1 MTLRQT
7 KSRRHEVVVSER
19 LRHVPADPLPPAARN
34 VQGLRAGLVSR
45 LIAGGIDYVTVAIL
59 TIGSYIGLA
68 VLRFLIDP
76 RNYRVPRWTFGTF
89 VAVGLAFMVLYLWG
103 CWATYGRTV
112 GNRVLGLR
120 VVGRNGGRVNWFIA
134 LIRSVSCAI
143 VPIGLVWCAISR
155 ENRSIQDILFRTSVI
170 HDWPRSSG
178 EVEILNSQDRR
189 LDLGH
194 AGPTSPDA

>member
-1 MTLRQT
+1 
-7 KSRRHEVVVSER
+7 
-19 LRHVPADPLPPAARN
+19 
-34 VQGLRAGLVSR
+34 
-45 LIAGGIDYVTVAIL
+45 
-59 TIGSYIGLA
+59 
-68 VLRFLIDP
+68 
-76 RNYRVPRWTFGTF
+76 
-89 VAVGLAFMVLYLWG
+89 MVLYLWG

-120 VVGRNGGRVNWFIA
+120 VVGRNGGRVNWFVA